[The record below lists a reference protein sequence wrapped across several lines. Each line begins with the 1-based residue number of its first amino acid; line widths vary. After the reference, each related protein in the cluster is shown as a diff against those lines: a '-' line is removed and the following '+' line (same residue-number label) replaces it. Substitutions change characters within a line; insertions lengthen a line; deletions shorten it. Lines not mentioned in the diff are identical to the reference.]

1 MMDTISHIS
10 EQTINNITKQN
21 KALTPTEYTIEFCK
35 LAKKVNLTTK
45 ECEYFT
51 KTLSMLE
58 HSEIE
63 NLQNKDP
70 KTIYDLV
77 DILIQRVPKKNIQNM
92 SEMIQSSMRP
102 SISLSLGDDLKSFCI
117 QIGDSPSLIFEESIQ
132 EEIKKFIQNRF
143 HVDQKVLVQKT
154 ADIARLISLMN
165 KYLGDAID
173 SNTNGTNNVKNIK
186 NQLQSISNNDSS
198 KEDLNNLQTKL
209 VEAAKNIEQEM
220 NTVNKNLE
228 TGQNEV
234 LLLRQKVESLESEL
248 KETQAVSMIDHLTK
262 LPNRR
267 SFEVELKKAE
277 SNYQRNNE
285 DYAIIFFD
293 IDFFKKI
300 NDTFGHDAGDK
311 ILVIFASI
319 LNKLTR
325 DTDTIAR
332 YGGEEFVAIVKYKNT
347 EELYTYINRIKNII
361 TNNKFIYLKNKVE
374 VTFSAGVETRSDCK
388 NENETVIK
396 SDKLL
401 YKAKNSGRDKIV
413 FWNKKE
419 L

>member
-1 MMDTISHIS
+1 MDTISHIS
-10 EQTINNITKQN
+10 KQTIDNITKQN

-63 NLQNKDP
+63 NSQNKDP

-143 HVDQKVLVQKT
+143 QVDQKVLVQKT

-173 SNTNGTNNVKNIK
+173 SNNTGSTNVTNIK
-186 NQLQSISNNDSS
+186 NQLQSITNNNSS

-220 NTVNKNLE
+220 SNVNKNLE

-248 KETQAVSMIDHLTK
+248 KETQAVSMIDYLTK
-262 LPNRR
+262 IPNRR

-332 YGGEEFVAIVKYKNT
+332 YGGEEFVAIVRYKNT

-361 TNNKFIYLKNKVE
+361 TNNKFIYLQNKIE